1 MRISDINFRAAWMLK
16 TLETN
21 LLGMFRKE
29 EFVDGI
35 SPIECTKR
43 VWVGSRFFQESL
55 WPLRPVIELLRS
67 ALLLYGMLRRLGKQ
81 YSDHSIECLQ
91 LIGYCP
97 ATVVS
102 EDEYGFQTS
111 RTVHSIQR
119 LL

>member
-1 MRISDINFRAAWMLK
+1 
-16 TLETN
+16 
-21 LLGMFRKE
+21 LGW
-29 EFVDGI
+29 I
-35 SPIECTKR
+35 PIFS
-43 VWVGSRFFQESL
+43 GESL
-55 WPLRPVIELLRS
+55 ALAPSNRTAAERPLM
-67 ALLLYGMLRRLGKQ
+67 YGMLRRLGKQ

>member
-1 MRISDINFRAAWMLK
+1 WMLK

-21 LLGMFRKE
+21 LLGMFQKE

-43 VWVGSRFFQESL
+43 GLNWTPNFSGESL
-55 WPLRPVIELLRS
+55 ALAPRQSTAAERS
-67 ALLLYGMLRRLGKQ
+67 LMYGMLRRLGKQ

-111 RTVHSIQR
+111 RTVHSIQ
-119 LL
+119 